1 MQAVLLA
8 RDQRLDHTV
17 SRTARG
23 CRAHR
28 LHARGPGSLGRQ
40 APSPTHTTRHRG
52 SRHPQVP
59 HGMPDHS
66 SPVGSCA
73 CDHDRRLT
81 ASRACTI
88 TATRV
93 ATSGRLISSAVKF
106 GICGL
111 LGWRRRSVQ
120 AQKPD
125 ASKLAISNARANV
138 TRSARRA
145 LRKRIGGD
153 DECAGPAALRG
164 LRKLRRSSPSAV
176 AFTTYV
182 RSPSVHERQRDRRT
196 ADQRDELAAFTRS
209 PRLRARAACR
219 ELGHRA
225 HQRFSG

>member
-1 MQAVLLA
+1 M
-8 RDQRLDHTV
+8 
-17 SRTARG
+17 RG
-23 CRAHR
+23 
-28 LHARGPGSLGRQ
+28 
-40 APSPTHTTRHRG
+40 
-52 SRHPQVP
+52 
-59 HGMPDHS
+59 
-66 SPVGSCA
+66 
-73 CDHDRRLT
+73 T

-88 TATRV
+88 AATRV

-209 PRLRARAACR
+209 PRRRGRVGCIRAKSAQHWATRRAALTTNGR
-219 ELGHRA
+219 SRRKRLSRVSVVVMSRRVKTLL
-225 HQRFSG
+225 RFLDH